1 MLIAAVLARLVLFAV
16 FVVAGATKLLDQPGT
31 RKALVGFGVPDALG
45 APVGI
50 ALPVVEIAIG
60 LALLPQVTAWPAAFA
75 AIALL
80 CVFLVVIGINL
91 AKGRKP
97 DCHCFGQIHSAPIGP
112 STLVLN
118 GVLLALAAV
127 IAVTAMVGA
136 PLPSLVAWVAE
147 LRPIELAGVGG
158 GLLGLAMLV
167 GIGVL
172 VWQLLAQQGRV
183 LLRLEQFEGRM
194 TGAAAP
200 FEAAP
205 AMEVFDPM
213 TMGAGLPV
221 GSEAP
226 AFDLATLNGG
236 TVSLDNLLAA
246 KKPAL
251 LFFADPQC
259 GPCDAL
265 MPAIAGW
272 QETLPSY
279 SIVVVSHG
287 NKKENKKKIAS
298 HGLKTILLQRDQ
310 ELTDAYQAWGTPAAL
325 LIEADGRVGSRVAQG
340 ADRIRT
346 LVAWASGARTVDASI
361 PAMPVATGSAPQMK
375 IGERPPNIQLPDLG
389 GRPVDVTSVNG
400 KRTMLLFWNPACGFC
415 KRMLD
420 DLRAWESAR
429 QSTAPELLVISTGS
443 VADNRAMNL
452 RSSVLLDQSFKVAA
466 AFGAGGTP
474 MAVMLDEN
482 GRIASEVG
490 AGAEQVLGFAASAV
504 DLEQVTC

>member
-1 MLIAAVLARLVLFAV
+1 MMMVSAGVVARIVLFAV
-16 FVVAGATKLLDQPGT
+16 FMVAGATKLLDRSGI
-31 RKALVGFGVPDALG
+31 RKALVGFGVPEGLSK
-45 APVGI
+45 PVGI
-50 ALPVVEIAIG
+50 ALPLAEIAIG
-60 LALLPQVTAWPAAFA
+60 FALLPQATAWPATFA

-118 GVLLALAAV
+118 GVLLAVAAV
-127 IAVTAMVGA
+127 IVITGMVGA
-136 PLPSLVAWVAE
+136 PLPSLVAWTAE
-147 LRPIELAGVGG
+147 LRPIELVGLVG
-158 GLLGLAMLV
+158 GLLGLAMLA

-183 LLRLEQFEGRM
+183 LLRLEEFEARM

-200 FEAAP
+200 LQPDPPIEI
-205 AMEVFDPM
+205 FDPL

-221 GSEAP
+221 GSKAP
-226 AFDLATLNGG
+226 AFDVATLNGANF
-236 TVSLDNLLAA
+236 SLDKLLAA
-246 KKPAL
+246 EKPAL

-272 QETLPSY
+272 QETLPSH
-279 SIVVVSHG
+279 SIVIVSNG
-287 NKKENKKKIAS
+287 DKKDNKKKIAA

-310 ELTDAYQAWGTPAAL
+310 ELSNAYQAWGTPAAL
-325 LIEADGRVGSRVAQG
+325 LIEADGSIGSRVAQG

-346 LVAWASGARTVDASI
+346 LVAWAIGARTV
-361 PAMPVATGSAPQMK
+361 PEMPVARDSAPRMT
-375 IGERPPNIQLPDLG
+375 IGEQPPKIQLPDLG
-389 GRPVDVTSVNG
+389 GQPVEVTSVDG
-400 KRTMLLFWNPACGFC
+400 KRTKLLFWNPACGFC
-415 KRMLD
+415 KQMLD
-420 DLRAWESAR
+420 DLRAWESGR
-429 QSTAPELLVISTGS
+429 QNAAPELLVISTGS

-452 RSSVLLDQSFKVAA
+452 RSPVLLDQSFNVAA

-482 GRIASEVG
+482 GRIASEVR
-490 AGAEQVLGFAASAV
+490 AGAEQVLE
-504 DLEQVTC
+504 LQ